1 MLRTNLWKATRG
13 MVLVFVGR
21 VCRSGLL
28 DEISRLARLILEE
41 AGVPCRCAG
50 GMVII
55 VRSYSGPEPFHNRE
69 VEGPLEGS
77 FFLRGKK
84 NIFTTPCLARGKGKG
99 WGETKVSEN
108 RVEKMATT
116 FIIVLLTSSH
126 SLTTHFLDRRRHFFF
141 YAGTIEANEISPSRE
156 FEESFISTT
165 LYCTR
170 WIMRYRFAIET
181 NFYTCSDSLLIS

>member
-1 MLRTNLWKATRG
+1 MEKMLRTNLWKATRG

-50 GMVII
+50 GIVII

-99 WGETKVSEN
+99 GGETKVSEN

-116 FIIVLLTSSH
+116 FIIVLLTH
-126 SLTTHFLDRRRHFFF
+126 IR
-141 YAGTIEANEISPSRE
+141 
-156 FEESFISTT
+156 
-165 LYCTR
+165 
-170 WIMRYRFAIET
+170 
-181 NFYTCSDSLLIS
+181 

>member
-1 MLRTNLWKATRG
+1 MEQDIEQIYSRFGSMEKMLRTNLWKATRG

-28 DEISRLARLILEE
+28 DEIGRLARLILEE

-50 GMVII
+50 GIVII

-99 WGETKVSEN
+99 
-108 RVEKMATT
+108 
-116 FIIVLLTSSH
+116 
-126 SLTTHFLDRRRHFFF
+126 
-141 YAGTIEANEISPSRE
+141 
-156 FEESFISTT
+156 
-165 LYCTR
+165 
-170 WIMRYRFAIET
+170 
-181 NFYTCSDSLLIS
+181 

>member
-84 NIFTTPCLARGKGKG
+84 NIFTTRAREGKRVRRDEGFGKSSRKNG
-99 WGETKVSEN
+99 DHVHYRPVN
-108 RVEKMATT
+108 
-116 FIIVLLTSSH
+116 SH

-141 YAGTIEANEISPSRE
+141 YAGTIEANEISPSTE